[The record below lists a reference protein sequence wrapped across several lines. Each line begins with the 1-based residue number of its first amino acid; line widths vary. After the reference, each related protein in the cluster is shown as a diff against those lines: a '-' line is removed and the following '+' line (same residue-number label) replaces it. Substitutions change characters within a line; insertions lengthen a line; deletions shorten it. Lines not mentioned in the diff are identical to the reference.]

1 MFDDAIAAFHRAGN
15 VPQLIITLA
24 SVPALF
30 ERLDRFAPAATLLGA
45 MSRQPSSFHH
55 VPELNDAGDRLAVKL
70 GKSRLRELT
79 SDGAEFDLNDAADY
93 ARQQIGAAR
102 RDPMPTGRQ
111 AHPGGLSR
119 RELEVLRL
127 VADGRTASE
136 IATQLFISS
145 RTAEH
150 HIQHIYTKIDVS
162 SRAAATRWAIEHQVV
177 DVTARR

>member
-1 MFDDAIAAFHRAGN
+1 M
-15 VPQLIITLA
+15 
-24 SVPALF
+24 
-30 ERLDRFAPAATLLGA
+30 
-45 MSRQPSSFHH
+45 
-55 VPELNDAGDRLAVKL
+55 
-70 GKSRLRELT
+70 RELT
-79 SDGAEFDLNDAADY
+79 EGGAELDLNDAADY
-93 ARQQIGAAR
+93 ARRQIGAAR
-102 RDPMPTGRQ
+102 RDPMPRARQ

-119 RELEVLRL
+119 REIEVLRL